1 MEVIV
6 DEVDLPRESVTA
18 ALTLAL
24 FYSTVFRSA
33 IRGINPRHERRATVA
48 RLFQGITK
56 TVGATPLVQVRH
68 LSPALFADLA
78 V

>member
-1 MEVIV
+1 
-6 DEVDLPRESVTA
+6 
-18 ALTLAL
+18 
-24 FYSTVFRSA
+24 
-33 IRGINPRHERRATVA
+33 VA